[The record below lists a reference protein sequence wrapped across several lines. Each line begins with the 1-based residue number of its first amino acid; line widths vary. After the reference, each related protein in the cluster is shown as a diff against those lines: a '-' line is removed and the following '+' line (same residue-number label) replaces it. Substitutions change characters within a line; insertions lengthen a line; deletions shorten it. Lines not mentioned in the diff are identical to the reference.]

1 MHNLTVDGLH
11 TYYVVAGNTPV
22 LVHNSGGYTPAP
34 KELPGFPDAR
44 RVKPR
49 TSVQGGGGTRALWED
64 KKFIYEWDSQHGEVE
79 KYNKKG
85 KHLGAFDPSTGE
97 MMTDSKGRP
106 KGPIAGR
113 TCGR

>member
-1 MHNLTVDGLH
+1 M
-11 TYYVVAGNTPV
+11 
-22 LVHNSGGYTPAP
+22 VHNDGGYTPAP

-49 TSVQGGGGTRALWED
+49 TSVQGGGGMRARWED

-85 KHLGAFDPSTGE
+85 
-97 MMTDSKGRP
+97 R
-106 KGPIAGR
+106 R
-113 TCGR
+113 R